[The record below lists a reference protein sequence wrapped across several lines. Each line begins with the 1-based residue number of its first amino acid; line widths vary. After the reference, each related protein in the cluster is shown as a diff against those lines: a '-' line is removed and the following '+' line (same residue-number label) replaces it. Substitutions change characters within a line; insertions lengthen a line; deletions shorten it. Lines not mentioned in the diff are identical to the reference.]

1 MIVKIHSRGAG
12 SGSGP
17 VDYLLGKDRQREQ
30 ATVLRGDPDR
40 VWGPFG
46 KRTMLYGKPVF

>member
-17 VDYLLGKDRQREQ
+17 VDSCWEK
-30 ATVLRGDPDR
+30 TVSESRP
-40 VWGPFG
+40 PY
-46 KRTMLYGKPVF
+46 YGVILTVYAN